1 MTIIQNSHF
10 KNYYPN
16 QNKRLKKEAHEKYQ
30 NFSEEEKGK
39 RRKNARERY

>member
-10 KNYYPN
+10 KNYYPK

-30 NFSEEEKGK
+30 NFSEEEEKGK
-39 RRKNARERY
+39 RRKNA